1 MLLHTLP
8 TEPQG
13 AGKASRLRPAVDFR
27 AVPRVSVW
35 SWLGPVAGGEAA
47 ITLLV
52 PAGILLVASGWHSLP
67 LQVPAVSLASLALW
81 FMAAQSQQL
90 YRPLHGHHAFS
101 SGPLATACLLWVLA
115 VTVLLLALRPD
126 IPIPTT
132 ICALATGMLLAI
144 AARQFWQARLQ
155 ARLVDGSCIDRALV
169 MATDRGTAREA
180 ADELEEASGNRIR
193 AAVCMPIPGTND
205 GPSLAWL
212 EDAVCSRMVDQVYI
226 VGVQNLAVVF
236 SEVLPHL
243 AGLDIDVTLLSE
255 RSAKATAPSCS
266 TRMGRLNAVPLSSRA
281 MGPVRASAKRA
292 MDLALASVICLLGAP
307 LLALIALAIKLDSP
321 GPVLFVQRREG
332 LRCRVFRVFKFRTMF
347 THLADEA
354 ALDQTTRHDR
364 RVTPVGRILR
374 RLSLD
379 ELPQLINVLRGDMS
393 IVGPRPHSLGMTV
406 DGRSLHDTLAE
417 YRIRHRVKPGI
428 TGWAQINGCR
438 GEVTT
443 IGKLQRRI
451 ALDCEYIER
460 CSVAMDGWILLR
472 TITTMLFDKHAY

>member
-8 TEPQG
+8 TEPPG
-13 AGKASRLRPAVDFR
+13 AGSASRLRPAADFR

-47 ITLLV
+47 VTLCTPV
-52 PAGILLVASGWHSLP
+52 CVLLIASGWHSLP
-67 LQVPAVSLASLALW
+67 LQVPAASLASLAFW

-90 YRPLHGHHAFS
+90 YRPLQGQHAFS
-101 SGPLATACLLWVLA
+101 SGPQATACLLWVLA
-115 VTVLLLALRPD
+115 VTVLLLALRPG
-126 IPIPTT
+126 IPIAPT
-132 ICALATGMLLAI
+132 ICALAAGMLFAF

-155 ARLVDGSCIDRALV
+155 ARLRDGCCIDRALV
-169 MATDRGTAREA
+169 MATDRGTARQA
-180 ADELEEASGNRIR
+180 ADDLEEASGNRIR
-193 AAVCMPIPGTND
+193 AAVCMSIPGAND

-226 VGVQNLAVVF
+226 VGVQNLTVVF
-236 SEVLPHL
+236 NEVLPHL

-292 MDLALASVICLLGAP
+292 MDLALASVICVLGAP
-307 LLALIALAIKLDSP
+307 VLALIAVAIKLDSA

-347 THLADEA
+347 AHLADEA

-443 IGKLQRRI
+443 LDKLQRRI

-472 TITTMLFDKHAY
+472 TITTMLFDKQAY